1 MGRGRRCRRR
11 RRGRVGGGSFVGVY
25 SGWDG
30 TGWSV
35 WRGLFFRWGFSFVWT
50 QGGMDGLHM
59 ISTLLHFHWIGKAY
73 GYISLRARAQL
84 LGSHEVR
91 N

>member
-1 MGRGRRCRRR
+1 MGGEYLAWQFSF
-11 RRGRVGGGSFVGVY
+11 GWGISFVGM
-25 SGWDG
+25 
-30 TGWSV
+30 
-35 WRGLFFRWGFSFVWT
+35 
-50 QGGMDGLHM
+50 QEGMGGLHM